1 MNRRDL
7 LLTLSTGAAALAA
20 APHLASAA
28 ETPGRGGP
36 GPRNL
41 ITDVPG
47 LTVGQSEDS
56 KVRTGVTVI
65 LPEGRATCA
74 ADVRGGG
81 PGTRETDALNSWNLV
96 HSVDAVVLSGGSVY
110 GLASADGV
118 VSWLGAHNRG
128 FAMLPAP
135 GVPVSP
141 VVPAAILYD
150 LANRGN
156 KNWGMKPPYRDL
168 GFE

>member
-28 ETPGRGGP
+28 EASGGGGP

-81 PGTRETDALNSWNLV
+81 PGTRETALL
-96 HSVDAVVLSGGSVY
+96 D
-110 GLASADGV
+110 
-118 VSWLGAHNRG
+118 
-128 FAMLPAP
+128 PAQTVQGIDSTTTP
-135 GVPVSP
+135 
-141 VVPAAILYD
+141 PAA
-150 LANRGN
+150 RT
-156 KNWGMKPPYRDL
+156 
-168 GFE
+168 